1 MTSWQERSATIDAD
15 TVYEEARARF
25 VLTVGDL
32 QAHDAATP
40 VPAAPAWVVGDVLAH
55 VVGLATDL
63 NAQRLPDG
71 SDVGGVM

>member
-1 MTSWQERSATIDAD
+1 M
-15 TVYEEARARF
+15 
-25 VLTVGDL
+25 LTVGDL